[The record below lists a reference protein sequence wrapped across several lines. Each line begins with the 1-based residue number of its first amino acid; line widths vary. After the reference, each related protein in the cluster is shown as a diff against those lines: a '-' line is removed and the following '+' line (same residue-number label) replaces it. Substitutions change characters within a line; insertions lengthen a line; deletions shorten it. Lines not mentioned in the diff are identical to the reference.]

1 MKIVQKTSIRFLL
14 ISAVFFCYGLS
25 TYSIDFHSPYCIEFS
40 EGNNSNKKSVIS
52 DIDPFNGDW
61 IPQAESYGLFADQI
75 VSAVTL
81 QDTFLITNP
90 YLRIWQPP
98 KI

>member
-25 TYSIDFHSPYCIEFS
+25 TYSNDFHSPYCIEFS

-52 DIDPFNGDW
+52 DIDPFSGDC
-61 IPQAESYGLFADQI
+61 IPQTKSYVLFADRI
-75 VSAVTL
+75 VNAITL
-81 QDTFLITNP
+81 RDAFLIINP
-90 YLRIWQPP
+90 NLRIWQPP

>member
-25 TYSIDFHSPYCIEFS
+25 TYPNDFPSPYCIEFS
-40 EGNNSNKKSVIS
+40 EGNNSNKNSVIS
-52 DIDPFNGDW
+52 DIEPFSGDQ
-61 IPQAESYGLFADQI
+61 IPQAESYGLFADRI
-75 VSAVTL
+75 LSAVTL
-81 QDTFLITNP
+81 QDAFLITNP